1 MIKFACPGCA
11 AVFSVGDEKA
21 GKTGKCPKCQAQF
34 MIPEAEP
41 PAVGAAPPPLSPPPP
56 PAEDPGVEIKPCPGC
71 QAKLTVS
78 PGDLGLDVEC
88 PYCKTVYKA
97 KKLGGTATGPAADD
111 RPRRRPLDEDDED
124 DRPKR
129 RSRRDDDDDRPSKRR
144 DRYDDDGD
152 DRPGRK
158 RRRRDY
164 EPHRGGMIL
173 TFGIISFVFCGI
185 IFGPMAWVMGGNDLK
200 KMDAGRM
207 DPEGRGMTQAGR
219 ILGMIVSILH
229 VVAVLFYCVIFGF
242 AIVGGA
248 AGGGR

>member
-21 GKTGKCPKCQAQF
+21 GKSGKCPKCESQF

-41 PAVGAAPPPLSPPPP
+41 PAVGAAPPPLSPPP

-97 KKLGGTATGPAADD
+97 KKLGGTAAAPAVDD
-111 RPRRRPLDEDDED
+111 RPSPRPRD

-129 RSRRDDDDDRPSKRR
+129 RNRGDDDDEDRPSKRR
-144 DRYDDDGD
+144 DRYDDDDD
-152 DRPGRK
+152 DRPS
-158 RRRRDY
+158 RRRR
-164 EPHRGGMIL
+164 R
-173 TFGIISFVFCGI
+173 V
-185 IFGPMAWVMGGNDLK
+185 
-200 KMDAGRM
+200 
-207 DPEGRGMTQAGR
+207 EGRSSSESTTLGIVSLVTGILAIIPGCCCGLFAIPLSLTAIMTG
-219 ILGMIVSILH
+219 ILGLKTKAKGMAMRALSSVQL
-229 VVAVLFYCVIFGF
+229 A
-242 AIVGGA
+242 
-248 AGGGR
+248 